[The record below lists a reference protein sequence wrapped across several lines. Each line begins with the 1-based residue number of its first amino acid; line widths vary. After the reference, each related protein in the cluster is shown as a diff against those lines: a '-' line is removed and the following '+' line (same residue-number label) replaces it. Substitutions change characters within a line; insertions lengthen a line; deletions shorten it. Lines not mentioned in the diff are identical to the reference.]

1 MRISD
6 CSSDVCSS
14 DLSNILH
21 EEIRQ
26 LREEN
31 HTIRVDYEDIR
42 QQQQDASQI
51 ADMMVTQRVD
61 ELKEKHD
68 ATLDKLHQQRQR
80 VLQDFATYATQ
91 DTIAF
96 NTSTIRERLDRKS
109 PRLNSSQ

>member
-61 ELKEKHD
+61 ELQEKHA
-68 ATLDKLHQQRQR
+68 ATLDKLHQRSEER
-80 VLQDFATYATQ
+80 GEGKECV
-91 DTIAF
+91 
-96 NTSTIRERLDRKS
+96 STCRSRWSLYH
-109 PRLNSSQ
+109 